1 MILSSIFLYFIIFL
15 GGYLEQAYFAGSSQF
30 FVLGFI
36 FGQKGF
42 WVRKCGGMGRGREG
56 EEEAG
61 GRVGGLRERKEEFNL
76 KIAGRGPL
84 TPYNKMN
91 QH

>member
-1 MILSSIFLYFIIFL
+1 MLCPHCAPPE
-15 GGYLEQAYFAGSSQF
+15 GGGGKSME
-30 FVLGFI
+30 
-36 FGQKGF
+36 KGE
-42 WVRKCGGMGRGREG
+42 RSRGREG

-84 TPYNKMN
+84 SPYNKMN